1 MLKNISSTLLVMVIA
16 MLSSFFVTIILG
28 RTLSFSDFGEF
39 VLLKQIILIGSTIA
53 IFGLDFSYIK
63 VFSNNADA
71 GKKTHLITII
81 ILSLIS
87 ISFVLMLKIFYG
99 FQLYKLLFIFCCIC
113 FGAINLYQAAIY
125 RLKDQ
130 FLIAQ
135 LFSGGWKIA
144 LLLLIGVF
152 LFSGMTIDL
161 QLVYQ
166 IFTVSLFF
174 FSTFI
179 IKYFFKTHNVNDRD
193 TNYRNYLTL
202 GLVFWLIN
210 STGLI
215 SGGIDKL
222 VVPIIYGSEVL
233 GVFTGVSFIF
243 IISLTMIG
251 SAIGYVIFPKI
262 SAGNEINMTK
272 LSFTIFF
279 ITLFAIIIFHITG
292 MELVSIVFKWKFDN
306 FIDNKIIFCFTLL
319 GSFQIVHIILHFILS
334 AIGNKKQLIYYWIV
348 SIFFI
353 VITIILLHFLKENY
367 SFNLLKLS
375 LIMLLSQFGKIVS
388 MMVLA
393 WFAYNTRNS
402 IRSNVNLVMPK

>member
-63 VFSNNADA
+63 VFSNNSDA

-99 FQLYKLLFIFCCIC
+99 FQFYKLLFIFCCIC

-135 LFSGGWKIA
+135 LLSGGWKIA

-161 QLVYQ
+161 QRVYQ

-174 FSTFI
+174 FSSFI

-233 GVFTGVSFIF
+233 GIFTGVSFIF
-243 IISLTMIG
+243 VISLTMIG

-279 ITLFAIIIFHITG
+279 ITLFAIIFFHITG
-292 MELVSIVFKWKFDN
+292 IELVSIVFKGKFDN

-334 AIGNKKQLIYYWIV
+334 AKGNKKQLIYYWIL

-353 VITIILLHFLKENY
+353 GMFISLLYVLKSDFSFSLLGLSIIILITRFTKII
-367 SFNLLKLS
+367 FMIFLLKRINVDKKY
-375 LIMLLSQFGKIVS
+375 LII
-388 MMVLA
+388 
-393 WFAYNTRNS
+393 
-402 IRSNVNLVMPK
+402 

>member
-1 MLKNISSTLLVMVIA
+1 MLKNISMTLLVMVIG

-28 RTLSFSDFGEF
+28 QTLTFSDFGEF
-39 VLLKQIILIGSTIA
+39 VLLKQIILIGSSIA

-63 VFSNNADA
+63 VFSNNSDA
-71 GKKTHLITII
+71 GKKIHLITII

-87 ISFVLMLKIFYG
+87 ISFVLMLYIFYG
-99 FQLYKLLFIFCCIC
+99 FQLYKSLFIFWCIC

-135 LFSGGWKIA
+135 LFSEGWKVA
-144 LLLLIGVF
+144 LLLLIGVV

-166 IFTVSLFF
+166 IFTVSLL
-174 FSTFI
+174 FSSSFI

-222 VVPIIYGSEVL
+222 VVPIIYDSEVL
-233 GVFTGVSFIF
+233 GIFTGVSFIF
-243 IISLTMIG
+243 VISLTMIG

-262 SAGNEINMTK
+262 SAGNEINITK
-272 LSFTIFF
+272 LSFAIFF

-292 MELVSIVFKWKFDN
+292 MELVSIIFKGKFDN
-306 FIDNKIIFCFTLL
+306 YIDNKIIFCFTLL

-334 AIGNKKQLIYYWIV
+334 AKGNKKQLIYYWIL

-353 VITIILLHFLKENY
+353 GMFISLLYVLKTYFPFSLLSLSIIILITRFTKII
-367 SFNLLKLS
+367 FMIFLLKR
-375 LIMLLSQFGKIVS
+375 INVDEK
-388 MMVLA
+388 
-393 WFAYNTRNS
+393 YS
-402 IRSNVNLVMPK
+402 II

>member
-1 MLKNISSTLLVMVIA
+1 MTLLVMVIG

-28 RTLSFSDFGEF
+28 QTLTFSDFGEF
-39 VLLKQIILIGSTIA
+39 VLLKQIILIGSSIA

-63 VFSNNADA
+63 VFSNNSDA
-71 GKKTHLITII
+71 GKKIHLITII

-87 ISFVLMLKIFYG
+87 ISFVLMLYIFYG
-99 FQLYKLLFIFCCIC
+99 FQLYKSLFIFWCIC

-135 LFSGGWKIA
+135 LFSEGWKVA
-144 LLLLIGVF
+144 LLLLIGVV

-166 IFTVSLFF
+166 IFTVSLL
-174 FSTFI
+174 FSSSFI

-222 VVPIIYGSEVL
+222 VVPIIYDSEVL
-233 GVFTGVSFIF
+233 GIFTGVSFIF
-243 IISLTMIG
+243 VISLTMIG

-262 SAGNEINMTK
+262 SAGNEINITK
-272 LSFTIFF
+272 LSFAIFF

-292 MELVSIVFKWKFDN
+292 MELVSIIFKGKFDN
-306 FIDNKIIFCFTLL
+306 YIDNKIIFCFTLL

-334 AIGNKKQLIYYWIV
+334 AKGNKKQLIYYWIL

-353 VITIILLHFLKENY
+353 GMFISLLYVLKTYFPFSLLSLSIIILITRFTKII
-367 SFNLLKLS
+367 FMIFLLKR
-375 LIMLLSQFGKIVS
+375 INVDEK
-388 MMVLA
+388 
-393 WFAYNTRNS
+393 YS
-402 IRSNVNLVMPK
+402 II

>member
-63 VFSNNADA
+63 VFSNNSDA

-99 FQLYKLLFIFCCIC
+99 FQLFKLLFIFCCIC

-161 QLVYQ
+161 QRVYQ

-174 FSTFI
+174 FQ
-179 IKYFFKTHNVNDRD
+179 
-193 TNYRNYLTL
+193 
-202 GLVFWLIN
+202 
-210 STGLI
+210 
-215 SGGIDKL
+215 
-222 VVPIIYGSEVL
+222 
-233 GVFTGVSFIF
+233 VS
-243 IISLTMIG
+243 S
-251 SAIGYVIFPKI
+251 
-262 SAGNEINMTK
+262 
-272 LSFTIFF
+272 
-279 ITLFAIIIFHITG
+279 
-292 MELVSIVFKWKFDN
+292 
-306 FIDNKIIFCFTLL
+306 
-319 GSFQIVHIILHFILS
+319 
-334 AIGNKKQLIYYWIV
+334 
-348 SIFFI
+348 
-353 VITIILLHFLKENY
+353 
-367 SFNLLKLS
+367 
-375 LIMLLSQFGKIVS
+375 
-388 MMVLA
+388 
-393 WFAYNTRNS
+393 
-402 IRSNVNLVMPK
+402 

>member
-1 MLKNISSTLLVMVIA
+1 MLKNISMTLLVMVIG

-28 RTLSFSDFGEF
+28 QTLTFSDFGEF
-39 VLLKQIILIGSTIA
+39 VLLKQIILIGSSIA

-63 VFSNNADA
+63 VFSNNSDA
-71 GKKTHLITII
+71 GKKIHLITII

-87 ISFVLMLKIFYG
+87 ISFVLMLYIFYG
-99 FQLYKLLFIFCCIC
+99 FQLYKSLFIFWCIC

-135 LFSGGWKIA
+135 LFSEGWKVA
-144 LLLLIGVF
+144 LLLLIGVV

-166 IFTVSLFF
+166 IFTVSLL
-174 FSTFI
+174 FSSSFI

-222 VVPIIYGSEVL
+222 VVPIIYDSEVL
-233 GVFTGVSFIF
+233 GIFTGVSFIF
-243 IISLTMIG
+243 VISLTMIG

-262 SAGNEINMTK
+262 SAGNEINITK
-272 LSFTIFF
+272 LSFAIFF

-292 MELVSIVFKWKFDN
+292 MELVSIVFKGKFDN
-306 FIDNKIIFCFTLL
+306 FIDHKIIFCFTLL

-334 AIGNKKQLIYYWIV
+334 AKGNKKQLIYYWIL

-353 VITIILLHFLKENY
+353 GMFISLLYVLKTYFPFSLLSLSIIILITRFTKII
-367 SFNLLKLS
+367 FMIFLLKR
-375 LIMLLSQFGKIVS
+375 INVDEK
-388 MMVLA
+388 
-393 WFAYNTRNS
+393 YS
-402 IRSNVNLVMPK
+402 II